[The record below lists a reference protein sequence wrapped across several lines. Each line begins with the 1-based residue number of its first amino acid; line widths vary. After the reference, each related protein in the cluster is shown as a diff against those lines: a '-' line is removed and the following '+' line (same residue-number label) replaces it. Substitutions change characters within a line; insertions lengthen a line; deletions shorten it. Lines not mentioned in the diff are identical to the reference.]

1 MSGSRTQKLCGCGK
15 PTGRHGIAPDGAI
28 LYKSACNSCR
38 YIARM
43 NKKEK
48 CEKCGVTGKLEVDHI
63 DGNRSNNHPDN
74 LQTLCNKCHIIK
86 TKENKDNLRYEKL
99 HTV

>member
-1 MSGSRTQKLCGCGK
+1 MSGSRTQRLCGCGK
-15 PTGRHGIAPDGAI
+15 PTGRHGIASDGTI

-38 YIARM
+38 YIARKY
-43 NKKEK
+43 KKYK
-48 CEKCGVTGKLEVDHI
+48 CEKCGSTEKLEVDHI
-63 DGNRSNNHPDN
+63 DGNRSNNNLDN

-86 TKENKDNLRYEKL
+86 TTENKDNLRYEKL